1 MKQTIIIL
9 LNGITYGGLLFM
21 CASGLTLVFGLMR
34 VVNMSHGIFY
44 MVGAYAGLVVQ
55 QATGNWVIGIAAGG
69 VITAIIAG
77 LLKITLF
84 DRVLGDSQRETLLTL
99 GMNLIISDVLLAV
112 FGGTPRNVIAPQTIR
127 TSISLGLIRYP
138 LIRIIILS
146 VAILEGILL
155 FLLIRKTRTGQYIR
169 AGVDDKAMTSA
180 LGINI
185 KKVFTI
191 VFIIGGLLTGI
202 SGVMGGTYLS
212 FTQGFDATILT
223 YSLVVVIIGGIGSL
237 GGAAIGALL
246 VGLIDSITKAMI
258 PNLSMIS
265 IFGALMLVLA
275 FKPNGLLGKKEKL

>member
-55 QATGNWVIGIAAGG
+55 QATGNWVIGIAVGG

-191 VFIIGGLLTGI
+191 VFIISGLLTGI